1 MPIPKENLLPSYNE
15 FLEPDSLNSAKFEL
29 LQEYNKSLE
38 AEKKHANTMQEIF
51 REELQSSQEG
61 IKRLEEKAQE
71 ESKDSPIASAFKRLL
86 KEKRRAENAHIEAT
100 GVIKKLEEEQTESVV
115 LYGKLLLT
123 NTELTKSL
131 RGGEIKVRELTRENL
146 KLKEDNTTSS
156 KGVSSLEILPTSEKK
171 EVELL
176 RGKLEQKDRIIKLLE
191 MKVRDNKAWTE
202 ELSEDKETWVN
213 RAEHLEKSRDDW
225 IHHAQ
230 ELKQEL
236 DLLEGRMSIM
246 SVDFEQAV
254 LDLNE
259 LEDSMEQ
266 RSQEK
271 TNDVVEDLGL
281 EDDSCY
287 HMTTCKKCIRQ
298 CYTPDAQQCELDFHK
313 NLIWQLKE
321 EVEEGET
328 STKEQKARILELEN
342 FLRERDMQIIE
353 VRNEAAR
360 KRREL
365 KLAEKE
371 RLSRPDQDQTRISTS
386 QSV

>member
-1 MPIPKENLLPSYNE
+1 
-15 FLEPDSLNSAKFEL
+15 
-29 LQEYNKSLE
+29 
-38 AEKKHANTMQEIF
+38 MQEIF